1 MNENLEKRY
10 NNLYQKNYSIIANG
24 NYSIDEQI
32 DDSGDQRFGLTL
44 LIRPSETVKANIDN
58 VLNQIKKIEP
68 EQYYYP
74 KSDLHLTVLSII
86 SCYSGFELS
95 KIAPE
100 QYATI
105 IRKSLERIKNFE
117 ITFKGITL
125 SDAGVLIKGFPSND
139 SLNNLRENLR
149 KNFSQTDLE
158 QSIDS
163 RYLITTA
170 HITSI
175 RFRKK
180 LNDPT
185 AFLTLLEQ
193 FKEYDFGTS
202 KTDDLELVYND
213 WYQKDEKVQ
222 KLDQFKI

>member
-10 NNLYQKNYSIIANG
+10 NDLYQKNYSIIANS

-32 DDSGDQRFGLTL
+32 DDAGDQRFGLTL

-58 VLNQIKKIEP
+58 VLNRIKEIEP

-74 KSDLHLTVLSII
+74 KSDLHITVLSII

-95 KIAPE
+95 RIATE

-105 IRKSLERIKNFE
+105 IRKSLEKIDNFE

-125 SDAGVLIKGFPSND
+125 SDAGVLIKGYPSND
-139 SLNNLRENLR
+139 SFNNLRENLR
-149 KNFSQTDLE
+149 ENFSQTHLE

-163 RYLITTA
+163 RYILTTA
-170 HITSI
+170 HITAI

-180 LNDPT
+180 LNDPK
-185 AFLTLLEQ
+185 AFLTFLEQ
-193 FKEYDFGTS
+193 FKEHDFGKS
-202 KTDDLELVYND
+202 KIDNLELVYND
-213 WYQKDEKVQ
+213 WYQKEEKVQ
-222 KLDQFKI
+222 RLDQFKI